1 MKCNNWRIR
10 YFREKNNLT
19 QKALGEMLGFPESS
33 ADVRIAQYETGTRAP
48 REDVIKKLAEVF
60 DISQEALTV
69 PDIESVMKTIHLLF
83 EMEDLYGVQPR
94 EIDGKTYL
102 VFDPSKLQGRSKRYS
117 DEILRRI
124 QDWIVQNRKLRNGE
138 ITEAAY
144 DEWRYNYPR
153 YLTDGSPMPM
163 EDYIKNLKYSVF
175 PEARNRDNADALAE
189 QVKMLSAQLS
199 QIMQIMNQNQDQN
212 K

>member
-1 MKCNNWRIR
+1 MKCNHWRIR

-48 REDVIKKLAEVF
+48 REDIIKKLAEVF
-60 DISQEALTV
+60 DVSQEALTV
-69 PDIESVMKTIHLLF
+69 PDIENVMNMIHLLF
-83 EMEDLYGVQPR
+83 EMEDVYGVQPR

-102 VFDPSKLQGRSKRYS
+102 VFDPSRLQDRNKRYT
-117 DEILRRI
+117 DEILLRI
-124 QDWIVQNRKLRNGE
+124 QDWIVQNRRFRNGE
-138 ITEAAY
+138 ITQAAY

-153 YLTDGSPMPM
+153 YLTNGSPMPM
-163 EDYIKNLKYSVF
+163 EDYIQDLKYSVF
-175 PEARNRDNADALAE
+175 PETRNRDHADVLAE
-189 QVKMLSAQLS
+189 QVKTLSEQLN
-199 QIMQIMNQNQDQN
+199 QIMQFMNQNQDHG